1 VNLSFKSLTQF
12 PATILVIGVALLLH
26 AAAPRRDAWAQTPKT
41 GPAAQSPLQTVL
53 SKDSP
58 IHITSDK
65 MEVDQKQGTILF
77 EGHVVAQQENLTITG
92 KKLMVVAVK
101 DKAKGSKTD
110 ADRSGMI
117 DRVDHIEVDGE
128 VKITQGDKVA
138 SCDKATY
145 YRQAQKIVL
154 SGNPQVSQ
162 GKDVLRGRLI
172 TLYIQE
178 ERSVVEGG
186 AQAPVQ
192 ATIYP
197 DGKKQP

>member
-1 VNLSFKSLTQF
+1 VNLAIKSFTQF
-12 PATILVIGVALLLH
+12 PATILVMGVALLLLPTGSH
-26 AAAPRRDAWAQTPKT
+26 SDLWAQTQKS
-41 GPAAQSPLQTVL
+41 GPAEQSSLQNL
-53 SKDSP
+53 LRKDNP

-65 MEVDQKQGTILF
+65 LEVDQKGGTILF

-92 KKLMVVAVK
+92 KKLTVFAVK
-101 DKAKGSKTD
+101 NKVKGNKTD
-110 ADRSGMI
+110 ADKSGVI
-117 DRVDHIEVDGE
+117 DRVDRIEVDGE
-128 VKITQGDKVA
+128 VKITQGEKVA
-138 SCDKATY
+138 TCDKATH
-145 YRQAQKIVL
+145 YRQDQKIVL

-172 TLYIQE
+172 TLYLQE

-186 AQAPVQ
+186 AEAPVQ

>member
-1 VNLSFKSLTQF
+1 MNPSLRGLTRL
-12 PATILVIGVALLLH
+12 PTLILVIGVTCLLLP
-26 AAAPRRDAWAQTPKT
+26 AAPHRDAWAQTQKA
-41 GPAAQSPLQTVL
+41 GPSEQSPLQTVL

-65 MEVDQKQGTILF
+65 LEVDQKVGTILF

-92 KKLMVVAVK
+92 KKLMVLAVK
-101 DKAKGSKTD
+101 NKAKGNKTD
-110 ADRSGMI
+110 ADQSGVI
-117 DRVDHIEVDGE
+117 DRVDRIEVDGE

-138 SCDKATY
+138 TCDKATY
-145 YRQAQKIVL
+145 YRQDQKIVL

-172 TLYIQE
+172 TLYVQE
-178 ERSVVEGG
+178 DRSVVEGG